1 MKLKYLLAVLCVAA
15 GVCFC
20 CGCNDREAREVRK
33 VTAVRGGGQCA
44 MPGEKYT
51 DFLQVRVDGADGEPL
66 AGEKVRFVPQP
77 GSELKVEP
85 AEAVSD
91 AGGIVMTHVTAGK
104 QVGDLYL
111 NVIPE
116 SKPERAAVV
125 RFVSGVALTGTRQ
138 EAHAGTVLPEPI
150 SVRVVDASGKPAPNA
165 KVFFSLA
172 GEPQGGGAKLTKTST
187 VTNSEGV
194 ADSGMIVGSKTGKYK
209 VSIDVTGPASFRP
222 LVVDVMGLNLTGLL
236 MGVAGGLAL
245 FVFGMTMMSNG
256 LQVAAGERMRS
267 LLRFFSSNRFMA
279 IISGALVTAVLQ
291 SSSATTVMVIGFI
304 NAGLL
309 SLLQALG
316 IVFGANIGTTM
327 TAQLVAFKLDDVIMP
342 AIIAGLI
349 ISFIK
354 WRPLRG
360 WGDMLLGFG
369 LLFFGM
375 KIMSSDL
382 KIIADFPSFARFF
395 QSFDCAPVNGSLP
408 YGAMLGAILIGVIVT
423 VIIQSSSATTGIVIA
438 LGAGGLVNLYTAVA
452 LILGS
457 NIGTTITAILAALPA
472 NRVAKQAALAHT
484 LFNVIGVIIVVGT
497 FWITWGDT
505 GVPVFFYAVNFFTD
519 GNAFALIPQNMPRH
533 IANAHTLFNVF
544 TTLILVPF
552 IPFLA
557 RICERLI
564 PVRSAKV
571 RYQYLEPNLIN
582 NPAIALDQTVMVMRR
597 MLRKAWKMVDRS
609 IREHFIHANVD
620 EEGFAALEKREK
632 RIDDLQSEITNY
644 LTLVMQRKLSE
655 RQAKVLPLLMHCTND
670 AERVADHTEVIL
682 MLTRR
687 LAESGHKLSED
698 AIGELNELQT
708 RLSSQAECAIA
719 LLDRYE
725 EKWCIQAAED
735 KEVISKLV
743 KRFEETHIARLRDQ
757 KCNATA
763 GVIFIEL
770 LGEVDK
776 ISSRLSNIVE
786 RAYPISQRS
795 AVPTPVRKAV
805 QPESGAQA

>member
-1 MKLKYLLAVLCVAA
+1 
-15 GVCFC
+15 
-20 CGCNDREAREVRK
+20 
-33 VTAVRGGGQCA
+33 
-44 MPGEKYT
+44 
-51 DFLQVRVDGADGEPL
+51 
-66 AGEKVRFVPQP
+66 
-77 GSELKVEP
+77 
-85 AEAVSD
+85 
-91 AGGIVMTHVTAGK
+91 
-104 QVGDLYL
+104 
-111 NVIPE
+111 
-116 SKPERAAVV
+116 
-125 RFVSGVALTGTRQ
+125 
-138 EAHAGTVLPEPI
+138 
-150 SVRVVDASGKPAPNA
+150 
-165 KVFFSLA
+165 
-172 GEPQGGGAKLTKTST
+172 
-187 VTNSEGV
+187 
-194 ADSGMIVGSKTGKYK
+194 
-209 VSIDVTGPASFRP
+209 
-222 LVVDVMGLNLTGLL
+222 
-236 MGVAGGLAL
+236 
-245 FVFGMTMMSNG
+245 
-256 LQVAAGERMRS
+256 
-267 LLRFFSSNRFMA
+267 
-279 IISGALVTAVLQ
+279 LVTAVLQ

-382 KIIADFPSFARFF
+382 KIIADFPSFAKFF

-484 LFNVIGVIIVVGT
+484 LFNVIGVIIVMGT
-497 FWITWGDT
+497 FWITWQDT
-505 GVPVFFYAVNFFTD
+505 GIPVFFYAVNFFTD

-544 TTLILVPF
+544 TTLILVPV
-552 IPFLA
+552 IPLLA

-609 IREHFIHANVD
+609 IREYFIHANVD

-687 LAESGHKLSED
+687 LAESGHKLSEE

-757 KCNATA
+757 KCNAAA

-786 RAYPISQRS
+786 RAQPISQRS

-805 QPESGAQA
+805 QPESGVQA